1 MSDASRRL
9 RWLCRRGMGELD
21 RLLQPFFDD
30 AYDRLPA
37 AQQRALASLL
47 ELDDPELF
55 ALLAGREPIEDP
67 EIARLVDAIRYHAGH

>member
-1 MSDASRRL
+1 MSDEVRRL

-30 AYDRLPA
+30 AYERLPA
-37 AQQRALASLL
+37 SQQRAFASLL

-55 ALLAGREPIEDP
+55 ALLTGRESPDDAEVG
-67 EIARLVDAIRYHAGH
+67 RLVDAIRYHAGH